1 MYQSFDINI
10 LILYTTLTEELH
22 IIPWSESYTSLLVLT
37 TTTGEQIPR
46 YNMDVWRGERMEKS
60 GGQSLQWYVKN
71 KFMNDFVVI
80 Y

>member
-46 YNMDVWRGERMEKS
+46 YNMDVWRGGEEWWAVS
-60 GGQSLQWYVKN
+60 P
-71 KFMNDFVVI
+71 VVCKE
-80 Y
+80 

>member
-1 MYQSFDINI
+1 MYQSFYIYI
-10 LILYTTLTEELH
+10 LILYTTLTEQWH

-37 TTTGEQIPR
+37 TTTVGE
-46 YNMDVWRGERMEKS
+46 DGEEWAVS
-60 GGQSLQWYVKN
+60 PVVKN